1 LRKGIIELKQPVIY
15 STASTSVLKTSD
27 VVVIFSKNPT
37 KNRDTKQLLPIWISP
52 HSKGTKN
59 KLEQRWSFLK
69 TPPQTPDTVYFDQNA
84 KQGVVVVICEPKC
97 EMFDKLTLAKK
108 AMKDLTHLNFQS
120 IAIDLSG
127 LEQCEAWAH
136 SFAAAIMASKVSFGK
151 YLKKPA
157 RANNTS
163 KIDIHFVG
171 NKDSLASIK
180 ASASNGMKLTSFTN
194 QTRVLAKRPAN
205 DLNPKT
211 MIDEVIE
218 ESKKLGVKTKKY
230 SVSELKKIGAGAF
243 LSVCQGS
250 SVQEAAI
257 VKLHWQPKSK
267 PKLKRPK
274 VTLVGKGVTYDTGGI
289 NLKPARYMFGMH
301 GDMTGAAVAYSLF
314 KYILSQNWDC
324 ELITYLAIAE
334 NAIGPEAYHPNQVVK
349 ALNGKTIEIVHTDA
363 EGRMLL
369 CDTLTLASREKPDFI
384 LDFATLTGA
393 CVGAISNRY
402 CGVFSNRRNSFENIL
417 KAGRDSGERAWP
429 FPMDADFALPLKSEV
444 ADIKQCRLTGGVDHI
459 EAALFLKEFVE
470 NDPDW
475 FHVDLSSSECQGG
488 LAHVDDEVTGFGVRF
503 GAQLIANQFAFE
515 LN

>member
-1 LRKGIIELKQPVIY
+1 LRKGIIELKQPIIH
-15 STASTSVLKTSD
+15 SSATTAALKTSD
-27 VVVIFSKNPT
+27 VVVIFSKIPEKT
-37 KNRDTKQLLPIWISP
+37 RDTKPQLPNWISS
-52 HSKGTKN
+52 HSKATKN

-69 TPPQTPDTVYFDQNA
+69 TPPKTSDTVYFDQNA
-84 KQGVVVVICEPKC
+84 QQGVLVVICEPKC
-97 EMFDKLTLAKK
+97 EMFEKLSLAKK
-108 AMKDLTHLNFQS
+108 AIKDLAHLKYQS
-120 IAIDLSG
+120 IAIDLSE
-127 LEQCEAWAH
+127 LEHCEAWAH
-136 SFAAAIMASKVSFGK
+136 SFAAAIMATKASFEK
-151 YLKKPA
+151 FLKKPSNA
-157 RANNTS
+157 S
-163 KIDIHFVG
+163 KSSKVEIHFVG
-171 NKDSLASIK
+171 NKESLAAIK
-180 ASASNGMKLTSFTN
+180 ASAINGIKLTSFTN

-250 SVQEAAI
+250 TAQDAAI
-257 VKLHWQPKSK
+257 VKLQRQPKTKSQV
-267 PKLKRPK
+267 KRPRI
-274 VTLVGKGVTYDTGGI
+274 TLVGKGVTYDTGGI

-301 GDMTGAAVAYSLF
+301 GDMTGAAVAFSLF
-314 KYILSQNWDC
+314 KYIVSQNWDC
-324 ELITYLAIAE
+324 ELSAYLAIAE

-369 CDTLTLASREKPDFI
+369 SDTLTLASREKPDFI
-384 LDFATLTGA
+384 LDFATLTGS

-402 CGVFSNRRNSFENIL
+402 CGVFSNRRDSFENIL

-429 FPMDADFALPLKSEV
+429 FPMDADFAVPLKSDV

-459 EAALFLKEFVE
+459 EAALFLKEFIE

-475 FHVDLSSSECQGG
+475 FHVDLSSSECEGG